1 MGTWFG
7 LVVALYGIPLVIYLA
22 FAVPA
27 LLALRSRA
35 LDDTA
40 TAMWALTIVAIPVM
54 GAAAFAF
61 LNPGIRTR

>member
-1 MGTWFG
+1 MATWFG
-7 LVVALYGIPLVIYLA
+7 LFLAVYGVPVLIYPA

-35 LDDTA
+35 LDDTT
-40 TAMWALTIVAIPVM
+40 TAIWALTIVAIPVM

-61 LNPGIRTR
+61 LGPGIRAR

>member
-1 MGTWFG
+1 MATWFG
-7 LVVALYGIPLVIYLA
+7 LFVAVYGVPILMYLA

-35 LDDTA
+35 LDDTP
-40 TAMWALTIVAIPVM
+40 TAIWALTIVAIPVM

-61 LNPGIRTR
+61 LGPGIRAR